1 MLLLGKI
8 MLYIAGAAATIAILI
23 PLLCM
28 THFIIRNNLY
38 LLEAIMDEILD
49 LGSRISQKFKR
60 KPKK

>member
-1 MLLLGKI
+1 